1 MSHSFAA
8 LAAALALSHPGPQDA
23 APAPRAETQEPT
35 AQLEDVIVD
44 GSGLEALALEFIESV
59 SAPPRRRGLARWD
72 LELCIGVVNFR
83 ADAAHAIVDRISDMA
98 RELEIPL
105 GEPGCAPNAV
115 IVGADDGRALATALV
130 GERRRAFR
138 FGYTRSNRGSR
149 ALRAFQDSEA
159 PVRWWHIS
167 FPVDAETG
175 ELAIR
180 LPGQPAP
187 PLPGSGRRSM
197 QRVLMS
203 DRLARAVIIVDV
215 GRASEISFSQ
225 LCDYLALITLAQVDP
240 DGDHGALDTVLNVF
254 DNPASVE
261 GLTEWD
267 RGWLRTLYESG
278 PNRRDAVFQAEAM
291 AAQLTARRTETP
303 APPE

>member
-1 MSHSFAA
+1 MSYSLAA
-8 LAAALALSHPGPQDA
+8 LAATLALSHPGPQDA
-23 APAPRAETQEPT
+23 APAPTAEIQEPT

-225 LCDYLALITLAQVDP
+225 LCDYLALITLAQIDP

>member
-1 MSHSFAA
+1 MSHSLAA

-23 APAPRAETQEPT
+23 APAPPAEIQEPT

-83 ADAAHAIVDRISDMA
+83 AEAAHAIVDRISDMA

>member
-1 MSHSFAA
+1 MSYSLAA
-8 LAAALALSHPGPQDA
+8 LAATLALSHPGPQDA
-23 APAPRAETQEPT
+23 APAPAAEIQEPT

-44 GSGLEALALEFIESV
+44 GSGLEALALEFIENV

-83 ADAAHAIVDRISDMA
+83 AEAAHAIVDRISDMA

-225 LCDYLALITLAQVDP
+225 LCDYLALITLAQIDP
-240 DGDHGALDTVLNVF
+240 VGDHGALDTVLNVF